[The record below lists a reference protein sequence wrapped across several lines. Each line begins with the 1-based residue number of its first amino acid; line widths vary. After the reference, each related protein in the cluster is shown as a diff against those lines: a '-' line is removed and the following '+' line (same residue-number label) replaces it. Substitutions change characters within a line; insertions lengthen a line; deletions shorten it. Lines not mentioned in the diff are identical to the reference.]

1 VKASRIPDEE
11 TLHKAMDAAPTA
23 ESRVPVTR
31 TAFDHVNPDKMPP
44 PLVLDARPKP
54 RQYAYQRIAAEKANK

>member
-1 VKASRIPDEE
+1 MKASRIPDEE

-23 ESRVPVTR
+23 ESKLSALLQGKKEYPGGVKYDVI
-31 TAFDHVNPDKMPP
+31 AVK
-44 PLVLDARPKP
+44 KP